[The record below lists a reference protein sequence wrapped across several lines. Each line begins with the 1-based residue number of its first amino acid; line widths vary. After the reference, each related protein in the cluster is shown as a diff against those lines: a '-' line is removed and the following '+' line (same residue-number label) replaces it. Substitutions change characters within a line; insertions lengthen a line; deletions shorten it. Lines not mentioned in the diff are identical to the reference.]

1 MWDWVRVAGG
11 HSSVE
16 KQFFTLF
23 VLDCISLYLCV
34 YVIAHAH
41 STQCSPQGVG
51 PTGGTFMIN
60 YLV

>member
-1 MWDWVRVAGG
+1 M
-11 HSSVE
+11 E
-16 KQFFTLF
+16 KQFLTLF

-41 STQCSPQGVG
+41 STQCPPQGVG